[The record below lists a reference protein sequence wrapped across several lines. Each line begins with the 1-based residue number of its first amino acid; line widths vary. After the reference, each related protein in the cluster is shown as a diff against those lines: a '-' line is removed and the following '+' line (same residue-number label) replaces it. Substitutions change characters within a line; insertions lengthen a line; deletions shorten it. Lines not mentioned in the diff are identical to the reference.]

1 MTRTIRCFC
10 GAAFAGES
18 GELVLAAVERH
29 VLVAHAEVV
38 AGGERAL
45 TNREE
50 QVAALVVTGVTNDG
64 VAAELHLSPKT
75 VETHLTRIYRKLGVR
90 SRAELAAARR
100 TLRPSGPLCETTF
113 PTMNQGE
120 AGLKTG
126 EGSR

>member
-10 GAAFAGES
+10 GATFGGQS

-29 VLVAHAEVV
+29 VLLAHAEVV
-38 AGGERAL
+38 AGAERGL

-50 QVAALVVTGVTNDG
+50 QVAALVATGASNHE
-64 VAAELHLSPKT
+64 VAAKLGLSPKT

-100 TLRPSGPLCETTF
+100 TLRPSGPLSETIF
-113 PTMNQGE
+113 PSMNQGE
-120 AGLKTG
+120 ARLKRG